1 MLAWELILP
10 VKYAVTG
17 PIIIDCVRVV
27 TVFDELVSL
36 TDVLYKQELH
46 RLWKSA

>member
-17 PIIIDCVRVV
+17 PIIIDCARVV
-27 TVFDELVSL
+27 AIFNEVVSS
-36 TDVLYKQELH
+36 TDALHKQELH
-46 RLWKSA
+46 RMWKSA